1 MFRKLGFFIFV
12 LGLALPAWSAE
23 RPGTIS
29 GYVRNAAG
37 VPQMGAVVEIL
48 GARAQTFTA
57 FTDDHGFFSLGG
69 LLPGI
74 YDIKVS
80 AASFLPSFRDG
91 IGLRSGGKVAVNL
104 TLSTLFDAIKLGPTA
119 DSSAE
124 KDDWKWVLRSSA
136 NRSILRAVEDK
147 SATPAIA
154 AIGDSAQRGHELKG
168 SLSFLAGSASEGFGG
183 ASDMSTG
190 FSVERSIFASDT
202 IGLWGNIGY
211 TDGASPASVLRA
223 SFSHKMPNG
232 SEPQFALTMRTLP
245 APFTMPNAALQAL
258 AMTTSDSFALG
269 DVVELHFGSELQ
281 TIQFLGRV
289 TAFRPFGS
297 ADLHLSSHSVVEYRY
312 ATSEPDAQLETGYES
327 APADFSESQPRVSMV
342 NYNSALEHAHHH
354 ELSLS
359 HRRGNTSL
367 QVAAYYDRVV
377 DPALTG
383 VGEFS
388 TDGGMV
394 LPDIYS
400 GTFTYQGSDLKTEG
414 MRVVVQ
420 QKLTRDITG
429 TMDVD
434 YGGVLTMENPA
445 ASLASAQQWIGTRD
459 RHSVAGKISGMMPKT
474 KTHWIAS
481 YRWIDGQA
489 LTPVDMFN
497 ASPGHAAPYLNIYFR
512 QPIPLIFPGHVEA
525 LVDLRNLLAEG
536 YVPVLGADRRTVYLV
551 QSARAVRGGLN
562 FTF

>member
-1 MFRKLGFFIFV
+1 MFRKLGFVFV
-12 LGLALPAWSAE
+12 LGLVLPAWCAD

-37 VPQMGAVVEIL
+37 VPQMGAVVEVL
-48 GARAQTFTA
+48 GSAAQSVTA
-57 FTDDHGFFSLGG
+57 FTDDHGFFSAGG

-80 AASFLPSFRDG
+80 ATAYLPSFRDG
-91 IGLRSGGKVAVNL
+91 VGLRAGGKIVLNL
-104 TLSTLFDAIKLGPTA
+104 TLSTLFDAIKVAPAQSPA
-119 DSSAE
+119 DQ
-124 KDDWKWVLRSSA
+124 DDWKWVLRSSA
-136 NRSILRAVEDK
+136 NRPILRAVEDN
-147 SATPAIA
+147 SSNASIA
-154 AIGDSAQRGHELKG
+154 SIGDSSPNSHDFKG
-168 SLSFLAGSASEGFGG
+168 RLSFLAGAGSTGFGS

-190 FSVERSIFASDT
+190 ISIERSIFSSDT

-211 TDGASPASVLRA
+211 NNSATPASVVRA

-232 SEPQFALTMRTLP
+232 SEPELALTMRTLP

-281 TIQFLGRV
+281 TVQFLGRV
-289 TAFRPFGS
+289 TGFRPFGS
-297 ADLHLSSHSVVEYRY
+297 ADVHLSPNTLVEYRY
-312 ATSEPDAQLETGYES
+312 ATSEPDSQLDKGYES
-327 APADFSESQPRVSMV
+327 APADLSESQPRMSMT
-342 NYNSALEHAHHH
+342 NYTSALEHAHHH
-354 ELSLS
+354 ELSVS
-359 HRRGNTSL
+359 RRVGKTSF
-367 QVAAYYDRVV
+367 QVAGYYDRVL

-383 VGEFS
+383 VGELS

-400 GTFTYQGSDLKTEG
+400 GTFTYQGADLKTEG
-414 MRVVVQ
+414 MRFVVQ
-420 QKLTRDITG
+420 QQLTNDISA

-434 YGGVLTMENPA
+434 YGGVLAMETPGAN
-445 ASLASAQQWIGTRD
+445 LASAQQLMGTER
-459 RHSVAGKISGMMPKT
+459 RHSVAGKISGKVPGA

-481 YRWIDGQA
+481 YRWMDGSA

-512 QPIPLIFPGHVEA
+512 QPVPLIFPGHVEA
-525 LVDLRNLLAEG
+525 IVDLRNLLAEG
-536 YVPVLGADRRTVYLV
+536 YVPLLGADHRTVYLV
-551 QSARAVRGGLN
+551 QSARAVRGGVN